1 MKRKLFVTEFRRAF
15 GRQIMIVATV
25 FVVLLPVSYFL
36 PSAIEAFSTLLLILL
51 VGSGGILG
59 GVAFHKVFQDKR
71 LPLLQVL
78 PISRSAAW
86 AMLVSANAAATVPS
100 YFLIVLLA
108 GTSDTAWPAGVL
120 LMIYFEAFCCGCCAV
135 GGYTPEFGGRFFVD
149 LAMEFPPG
157 IIVSGALAAPWI
169 LGLYLG
175 TPTETYPLVVGL
187 HVVEFFEFVD
197 MRFLVG
203 GSLVCALGALGV
215 AHDYFQFG
223 ESALQST
230 QWRNAWRAA
239 IVSAGFVVLAVATV
253 ASGLTSVGDEW
264 LQAEV
269 WVSADGQYLAVL
281 EEASRHP
288 KKTRIS
294 VRSISDPAQT
304 RQLRMDGVRE
314 VWWTA
319 DSNLRVLSRSTLIPP
334 VGYIVTESDRIETF
348 SPTLE
353 PIGSVEDTQIVLVE
367 RKGLVPEVA
376 VVINGGSMTFAT
388 LSDTGAM
395 DWSARYPVPLVFER
409 LGFGLILQRV
419 GKLQLLRLRI
429 GEESMVWALNSQ
441 LKELEQSTTEPSA
454 RLVVDDVVYGDSE
467 SVVSRLRDML
477 PVPPEA
483 AGERVGM
490 YLTSIWP
497 ATILF
502 RPFDWFFPFGQ
513 AFESGPAGTSSITY
527 ATEDLPPFY
536 VISDPRTGDRRRLR
550 SRSRPARVADDRG
563 GHAFGSRGTAVYF
576 QRRHRRSAPL
586 RTRADCA

>member
-1 MKRKLFVTEFRRAF
+1 
-15 GRQIMIVATV
+15 MIVATV
-25 FVVLLPVSYFL
+25 FVVLLPVAYFL

-108 GTSDTAWPAGVL
+108 ATSDTAWPAGVL

-239 IVSAGFVVLAVATV
+239 IVSAGFVVLAVATA
-253 ASGLTSVGDEW
+253 ASG
-264 LQAEV
+264 
-269 WVSADGQYLAVL
+269 
-281 EEASRHP
+281 
-288 KKTRIS
+288 
-294 VRSISDPAQT
+294 
-304 RQLRMDGVRE
+304 
-314 VWWTA
+314 
-319 DSNLRVLSRSTLIPP
+319 
-334 VGYIVTESDRIETF
+334 
-348 SPTLE
+348 
-353 PIGSVEDTQIVLVE
+353 
-367 RKGLVPEVA
+367 
-376 VVINGGSMTFAT
+376 
-388 LSDTGAM
+388 
-395 DWSARYPVPLVFER
+395 
-409 LGFGLILQRV
+409 
-419 GKLQLLRLRI
+419 LRI
-429 GEESMVWALNSQ
+429 GEESMVWALDSQ

-454 RLVVDDVVYGDSE
+454 RLVVDDVVYEDSE

-536 VISDPRTGDRRRLR
+536 VISDPRTATADVYALDPDQREWQPIVADMPLDLGGQRYIAKGDIEDPLRFALALIAPDQDLGVLAYALEGPDDFELFVFDRNGMKSTFLGRVPNRDGPDQLRLDR
-550 SRSRPARVADDRG
+550 LDGFDGLVVSLPHRPDLGENTRPAARFAYHRATGIVTEIPEGPNLLLYLDDSGTLIYRNYETGDVFRQFG
-563 GHAFGSRGTAVYF
+563 GQSPSTIW
-576 QRRHRRSAPL
+576 P
-586 RTRADCA
+586 